1 MFDWWA
7 NPVVHRL
14 LLKSYTSY
22 LIKIILPSGRLSD
35 PGPDFGLA
43 RTVTPLDGGLP
54 RPRLTPVSRTGDGG
68 ESAAA
73 VDSMT
78 ADATAEAALTGL
90 VLLIL
95 SLTVFS
101 FFLLFGVSEGDGADV
116 VADDDDDVVLTLLF
130 DAGVEMVR
138 LGADV
143 LPRLEPGW
151 KWKRY

>member
-1 MFDWWA
+1 M
-7 NPVVHRL
+7 
-14 LLKSYTSY
+14 
-22 LIKIILPSGRLSD
+22 
-35 PGPDFGLA
+35 A
-43 RTVTPLDGGLP
+43 RTVTPFDGGLP

-143 LPRLEPGW
+143 LPRLEPG
-151 KWKRY
+151 